1 MLYVGDYYPGQN
13 FTKCKSLPLHECKF
27 IVFEHSWLNSLRT
40 ALMHQKL
47 WVRGATHSAS
57 YTISILTSS
66 TLAQIVSGEWL
77 PEFSVEPFLTA
88 KTNEEGLLRTLLVIS
103 IPQISFPGPPPT
115 LWAAR
120 HTPFGKKCLKKK
132 GEKIQMVWTTSNYSQ
147 LFILTL
153 HSVLFFFFFLH
164 CYIFFFFQ
172 IRTKLYTSSLVQ
184 LQQHSIVY

>member
-66 TLAQIVSGEWL
+66 MLAQIVSGEWL

-103 IPQISFPGPPPT
+103 IPKISFPGPPPT
-115 LWAAR
+115 LRAAR

-153 HSVLFFFFFLH
+153 HSVLFFFFFFTLLH
-164 CYIFFFFQ
+164 FFFFF
-172 IRTKLYTSSLVQ
+172 K
-184 LQQHSIVY
+184 